1 MQALREIL
9 RVLRTS
15 GKALIYVWAKHQ
27 KVEDKKSV
35 YAEKT
40 EKRAG
45 IQPGAANTA
54 SATATNYSF
63 LPIHDYGAQ
72 FSHNDTLV
80 PWISGPSATEVHHR
94 YYHVFDDNELVTL
107 VKELEDESCTILDSY
122 YDQGN
127 WCVQL
132 QKTV

>member
-1 MQALREIL
+1 M
-9 RVLRTS
+9 
-15 GKALIYVWAKHQ
+15 G
-27 KVEDKKSV
+27 DKKTV

-45 IQPGAANTA
+45 IQPGASNTS

-63 LPIHDYGAQ
+63 LPIHDYGKQ

-80 PWISGPSATEVHHR
+80 PWISGPSATQVHHR
-94 YYHVFDDNELVTL
+94 YYHVFDPNELVTL
-107 VKELEDESCTILDSY
+107 VKEVLDESSILESY

-132 QKTV
+132 EKPIVS